1 MEGAIALGLF
11 LVVILVALWYMTWP
25 KVCIVSLV
33 KDPHQFQTW
42 IDHHKTISK
51 FYIFMDDDSEEFGV
65 TDPRVILIRNWKDRL
80 GFKWNN
86 EKDEPAN
93 RNEKQRL
100 AFDEGSRMAQQDGIR
115 YIVHIDSD
123 ELLYG
128 PASPAE
134 VFSRYPDSHAFHFKN
149 EELAPDREDYHN
161 CFKEGTKFHGDP
173 RRFTAYGNGK
183 SAGVAGMCTW
193 FGPHFVKGQNA
204 KEIPPEELRVL
215 HYPSCNLQETI
226 KRAKQYGKFQ
236 DQSAGWSEHH
246 KETRDAL
253 VDCEDTVCELKA
265 REQFKKRMA
274 GPDAQT
280 FLI

>member
-1 MEGAIALGLF
+1 MEGAIVLALI
-11 LVVILVALWYMTWP
+11 LVVILVALWYTSWP

-33 KDPHQFQTW
+33 KDPHHFQTW
-42 IDHHKTISK
+42 IDHHKTIAK
-51 FYIFMDDDSEEFGV
+51 FYIFMDDDNEEFGV
-65 TDPRVILIRNWKDRL
+65 TDHRLILIRNWKDRL

-100 AFDEGSRMAQQDGIR
+100 AFEEGSRMAQQDGIR

-128 PASPAE
+128 PTSPAE
-134 VFSRYPDSHAFHFKN
+134 VFSRYPNSHAFHFKN
-149 EELAPDREDYHN
+149 EELAPDREDYQN
-161 CFKEGTKFHGDP
+161 CFKEGTKFHSDP
-173 RRFTAYGNGK
+173 TRFTAYGNGK

-236 DQSAGWSEHH
+236 DNSAGWSEHH

-253 VDCEDTVCELKA
+253 VDCEDTCELKA
-265 REQFKKRMA
+265 RDQFKKRMA
-274 GPDAQT
+274 GPDAKT